1 MADGKIAIDLDKIA
15 EKYSKKNN
23 GTDSKK
29 DDYDLDT
36 LYNYDARQTL
46 LERMQKRGQLSMMDL
61 YLLNKMERDERRD
74 MLMQQQTSKPTD
86 IEEIIKKSQEPFIKQ
101 IEEMKQEREREK
113 QEAKF
118 ESLQREIAS
127 IRDLITNGSGKKSEN
142 EELLKRFDVLNQQLS
157 DEKEKAR
164 QKEQERFQETFM
176 DQLDRVNDA
185 IDGLKHQ
192 PQSKGVLEQLKEL
205 NALKKDL
212 TEALGIKEGGKEEE
226 AGIGDLVDTFA
237 EKGPKIAKSISTMRD
252 AFRGEDKLED
262 DVPLDSVPTNI
273 PERARP
279 RENRSIV
286 PPDITE
292 FLNQGQDTT
301 DGYKDI
307 TGVVWKNKITGTP
320 IHRADIE
327 DLAITDPDQVREV
340 MTQAYRE
347 IEEAKT
353 HRAKPS
359 VRPEVPKQ
367 EVPPSMPEE
376 EPDDIPPS
384 EPLETPAPQED
395 SPDRDAALKEAMDY
409 INSGE
414 DRTDEDGNT
423 QWVGKQTET
432 YASEQGLLTK
442 EKLIDEAKKDPVEFM
457 KDVRAHLATLKE
469 E

>member
-23 GTDSKK
+23 GNDGKK
-29 DDYDLDT
+29 EEYDLDT

-61 YLLNKMERDERRD
+61 FLLNKMERDERRD
-74 MLMQQQTSKPTD
+74 MMSQQQTNKPVD
-86 IEEIIKKSQEPFIKQ
+86 VEEIIRKSQEPLLKQ
-101 IEEMKQEREREK
+101 IEEMKLERERER

-118 ESLQREIAS
+118 ERLQQEIS
-127 IRDLITNGSGKKSEN
+127 GIKDLLANGNGKKSEN
-142 EELLKRFDVLNQQLS
+142 EELLKRFDALNQQLS

-164 QKEQERFQETFM
+164 QKEQERFQKTFM
-176 DQLDRVNDA
+176 DQLDSVNDA
-185 IDGLKHQ
+185 IEGLRHQ
-192 PQSKGVLEQLKEL
+192 PQSKGVLEQLREL

-212 TEALGIKEGGKEEE
+212 METLGIKEGGKEEE

-252 AFRGEDKLED
+252 AFRGDDKLED
-262 DVPLDSVPTNI
+262 DIPLDSVPTNI

-279 RENRSIV
+279 RENRSVV
-286 PPDITE
+286 PNDITE
-292 FLNQGQDTT
+292 FLNQGQDTA

-327 DLAITDPDQVREV
+327 DLAITDPDQVRDV
-340 MTQAYRE
+340 MKQAYQE
-347 IEEAKT
+347 IEEAKAR
-353 HRAKPS
+353 RANPQP
-359 VRPEVPKQ
+359 RQ
-367 EVPPSMPEE
+367 ETFSPPLEQE
-376 EPDDIPPS
+376 HDDIP
-384 EPLETPAPQED
+384 EPEPPKEAAPEPAPQEATSD
-395 SPDRDAALKEAMDY
+395 KDAALKEAMDY
-409 INSGE
+409 INSGN
-414 DRTDEDGNT
+414 DQADESGT
-423 QWVGKQTET
+423 IQWVGKQNET

-442 EKLIDEAKKDPVEFM
+442 EKLIEEAKKDPVEFM